1 MKGAPQIRN
10 PDLNSPEGTTLRVS
24 VQKLDNGDVLVPGS
38 LLPIFDLK
46 VNGHTN
52 SYIVNNVSRALVDRL
67 TVKFAGKI
75 MQEKSCRKLMVMIY
89 LSSMRTF
96 QPQLVELLVVVVLT
110 WINRTWN
117 GIPQDLIEK
126 SFKSCG
132 IVNALEL
139 ARIKPAS
146 CVFLHPS
153 FIRIVHF
160 TITLSLEENRRLINS
175 KL

>member
-10 PDLNSPEGTTLRVS
+10 PDPNSPKGTTLRVP

-67 TVKFAGKI
+67 TVKSAGKI

-96 QPQLVELLVVVVLT
+96 RPQLVELLVV
-110 WINRTWN
+110 
-117 GIPQDLIEK
+117 K
-126 SFKSCG
+126 
-132 IVNALEL
+132 
-139 ARIKPAS
+139 
-146 CVFLHPS
+146 LHS
-153 FIRIVHF
+153 
-160 TITLSLEENRRLINS
+160 RRFS
-175 KL
+175 EHC

>member
-1 MKGAPQIRN
+1 MIQWFVFRSRRSVIWWILVWRGFDRSLIWKWIFLKGAPQIRN
-10 PDLNSPEGTTLRVS
+10 PDPNSPKGTTLRVP

-67 TVKFAGKI
+67 TVKSAGKI

-96 QPQLVELLVVVVLT
+96 RPQLVELLVV
-110 WINRTWN
+110 
-117 GIPQDLIEK
+117 K
-126 SFKSCG
+126 
-132 IVNALEL
+132 
-139 ARIKPAS
+139 
-146 CVFLHPS
+146 LHS
-153 FIRIVHF
+153 
-160 TITLSLEENRRLINS
+160 RRFS
-175 KL
+175 EHC